1 MVWANK
7 EGVIGNLYSIENPY
21 DVQAKMFFAQ
31 GCEVE
36 VQEEEDE

>member
-1 MVWANK
+1 MF
-7 EGVIGNLYSIENPY
+7 VIGNLYSIENPY

>member
-1 MVWANK
+1 M
-7 EGVIGNLYSIENPY
+7 IGNLYSIENPY

-36 VQEEEDE
+36 VEDDDE